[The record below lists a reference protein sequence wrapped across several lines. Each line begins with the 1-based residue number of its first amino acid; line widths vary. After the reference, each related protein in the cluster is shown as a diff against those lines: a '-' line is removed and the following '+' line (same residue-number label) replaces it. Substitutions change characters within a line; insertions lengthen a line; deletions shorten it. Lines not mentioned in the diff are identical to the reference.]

1 MTRAAAEGPAVRH
14 RSQLLARG
22 RCLTENGVVVDED
35 DPRRIAELYN
45 QLWEGEGDVD
55 KETLVRI
62 LGDAVKAFE
71 DAGIPYL
78 VIGGVVAALAGRPR
92 FTHDIDFLVHGQD
105 ARPAL
110 AALER
115 VGFVTDETEPQ
126 WLFKAVKDG
135 VLVDVIF
142 RSSGDVML
150 DDEMLERATEREFEG
165 VKVQAISLEDFIVI
179 KALAHK
185 ENTGRHWYDALALL
199 ANQDID
205 WDYLLRRS
213 IRRGLHRM
221 LSLLFYAKSV
231 DIVVPDRVIHELYGV
246 IFEPE
251 KSERATSAALDK
263 G

>member
-1 MTRAAAEGPAVRH
+1 M
-14 RSQLLARG
+14 
-22 RCLTENGVVVDED
+22 VDED

-45 QLWEGEGDVD
+45 QLWEGQGDFD
-55 KETLVRI
+55 KETLVHI
-62 LGDAVKAFE
+62 LGEAVKALE
-71 DAGIPYL
+71 DDDIPYL

-115 VGFVTDETEPQ
+115 AGFVTDETEPQ
-126 WLFKAVKDG
+126 WLFKAVKGG

-150 DDEMLERATEREFEG
+150 DDEMLERATEQDFEG
-165 VKVQAISLEDFIVI
+165 VRVRTVSLEDFIII

-199 ANQDID
+199 ANQEID
-205 WDYLLRRS
+205 WDYLIRRS
-213 IRRGLHRM
+213 ARRGPHRM
-221 LSLLFYAKSV
+221 LSLLFYARST
-231 DIVVPDRVIHELYGV
+231 DIVVPDRVIHALYSV

-251 KSERATSAALDK
+251 KAERATSRGDK
-263 G
+263 SEN

>member
-1 MTRAAAEGPAVRH
+1 M
-14 RSQLLARG
+14 
-22 RCLTENGVVVDED
+22 GVDDE
-35 DPRRIAELYN
+35 DPRRIAEQYN
-45 QLWEGEGDVD
+45 RLWEGEGDVD
-55 KETLVRI
+55 REMLVRV
-62 LGDAVKAFE
+62 LGEAVGALE
-71 DAGIPYL
+71 EEGIPYL

-92 FTHDIDFLVHGQD
+92 FTHDIDVLVKGQD

-115 VGFVTDETEPQ
+115 AGFVTDETEPQ

-142 RSSGDVML
+142 RSSGDVLL
-150 DDEMLERATEREFEG
+150 DDEMLDRATETDFEG
-165 VKVQAISLEDFIVI
+165 VKVRAVPVEDFIII

-205 WDYLLRRS
+205 WDYLIRRS
-213 IRRGLHRM
+213 VRRGPHRM
-221 LSLLFYAKSV
+221 LSLLFYAKST
-231 DIVVPDRVIHELYGV
+231 DIVVPDRVIHELYSV

-251 KSERATSAALDK
+251 KAERATSGTAD
-263 G
+263 

>member
-1 MTRAAAEGPAVRH
+1 
-14 RSQLLARG
+14 
-22 RCLTENGVVVDED
+22 VVGED

-45 QLWEGEGDVD
+45 RLWEGEGEVD
-55 KETLVRI
+55 KQMLVSVLR
-62 LGDAVKAFE
+62 DAVKALE
-71 DAGIPYL
+71 DEGIPYL

-92 FTHDIDFLVHGQD
+92 FTHDLDLLVKGQD

-110 AALER
+110 AALEHA
-115 VGFVTDETEPQ
+115 GFVTDETEPQ

-142 RSSGDVML
+142 RSSGDVLL
-150 DDEMLERATEREFEG
+150 DDEMLERATERDFEG
-165 VKVQAISLEDFIVI
+165 VKVQAIPLEDFIII

-205 WDYLLRRS
+205 WDYLVRRS
-213 IRRGLHRM
+213 VRRGPHRM
-221 LSLLFYAKSV
+221 LSLLFYAKSTDV
-231 DIVVPDRVIHELYGV
+231 VVPDRVIHELYSV

-251 KSERATSAALDK
+251 KAEQATSGTSD
-263 G
+263 

>member
-1 MTRAAAEGPAVRH
+1 MDA
-14 RSQLLARG
+14 
-22 RCLTENGVVVDED
+22 VVDED
-35 DPRRIAELYN
+35 DPRRVAELYN
-45 QLWEGEGDVD
+45 RLWEGKGDVD
-55 KETLVRI
+55 KEMLVRV
-62 LGDAVKAFE
+62 LGDAVKALE
-71 DAGIPYL
+71 DEGIPYL
-78 VIGGVVAALAGRPR
+78 VIGGVVAALSGRPR
-92 FTHDIDFLVHGQD
+92 FTHDLDFLVHGQD

-115 VGFVTDETEPQ
+115 AGFVTDETEPQ

-150 DDEMLERATEREFEG
+150 DDEMLERATDRDFEG
-165 VKVQAISLEDFIVI
+165 VKVRAIPLEDFIVI

-205 WDYLLRRS
+205 WDYLVRRS
-213 IRRGLHRM
+213 ARRGPHRM
-221 LSLLFYAKSV
+221 LSLLFYAKSS
-231 DIVVPDRVIHELYGV
+231 DIVVPDRVIQELYRV

-251 KSERATSAALDK
+251 NDEQPTSAASDTTS
-263 G
+263 

>member
-1 MTRAAAEGPAVRH
+1 
-14 RSQLLARG
+14 
-22 RCLTENGVVVDED
+22 VVDED

-45 QLWEGEGDVD
+45 RLWEGKGDVD
-55 KETLVRI
+55 KDMLVHV
-62 LGDAVKAFE
+62 LADAVKAFE
-71 DAGIPYL
+71 DEGITHL

-115 VGFVTDETEPQ
+115 AGFVTDETEPQ

-142 RSSGDVML
+142 RSSGDVLL
-150 DDEMLERATEREFEG
+150 DDEMLERATDREFEG
-165 VKVQAISLEDFIVI
+165 VKVRAIPIEDFIII

-205 WDYLLRRS
+205 WDYLIRRS
-213 IRRGLHRM
+213 VRRGPHRM
-221 LSLLFYAKSV
+221 LSLLFYAKST
-231 DIVVPDRVIHELYGV
+231 DIVVPDRVIHELYTV
-246 IFEPE
+246 ISQPE
-251 KSERATSAALDK
+251 KAERKTSEASAPDR
-263 G
+263 

>member
-1 MTRAAAEGPAVRH
+1 M
-14 RSQLLARG
+14 
-22 RCLTENGVVVDED
+22 VDDE

-45 QLWEGEGDVD
+45 RLWEGKGEVD
-55 KETLVRI
+55 KETLVKV
-62 LGDAVKAFE
+62 LADAVKAFE
-71 DAGIPYL
+71 DEGIPHL

-115 VGFVTDETEPQ
+115 AGFVTDETEPQ

-142 RSSGDVML
+142 RSTGDVLL
-150 DDEMLERATEREFEG
+150 DDEMLERAEDREFEG
-165 VKVQAISLEDFIVI
+165 VKVRAIPLEDFIII

-199 ANQDID
+199 ANQSID
-205 WDYLLRRS
+205 WDYLIRRS
-213 IRRGLHRM
+213 VRRGPHRM
-221 LSLLFYAKSV
+221 LSLLFYAKSS
-231 DIVVPDRVIHELYGV
+231 DIVVPDRVIHELYAV
-246 IFEPE
+246 VFEPE
-251 KSERATSAALDK
+251 KAERATS
-263 G
+263 

>member
-1 MTRAAAEGPAVRH
+1 MR
-14 RSQLLARG
+14 RSQSPG
-22 RCLTENGVVVDED
+22 EQNGPVGDEE

-45 QLWEGEGDVD
+45 RLWEGQGEVD
-55 KETLVRI
+55 REMLVRV
-62 LGDAVKAFE
+62 LRDAVKALDDE
-71 DAGIPYL
+71 ELDYL

-92 FTHDIDFLVHGQD
+92 FTHDLDFLVRGQD

-115 VGFVTDETEPQ
+115 AGFVTDETEPQ

-142 RSSGDVML
+142 RSSGDVLL
-150 DDEMLERATEREFEG
+150 DDEMLERATDRDFEG
-165 VKVQAISLEDFIVI
+165 VKVRAIPIEDFIII

-205 WDYLLRRS
+205 WDYLIRRS
-213 IRRGLHRM
+213 ARRGPHRM
-221 LSLLFYAKSV
+221 LSLLFYAKST
-231 DIVVPDRVIHELYGV
+231 DIVVPDRVIHELYGI

-251 KSERATSAALDK
+251 KAEQATRRSSPSQD
-263 G
+263 

>member
-1 MTRAAAEGPAVRH
+1 MSGVAFADGARADKN
-14 RSQLLARG
+14 G
-22 RCLTENGVVVDED
+22 RVVDEE

-45 QLWEGEGDVD
+45 QLWEGKGDVD
-55 KETLVRI
+55 KEMLVRI
-62 LGDAVKAFE
+62 LGEAVKALDDE
-71 DAGIPYL
+71 GIPYL

-115 VGFVTDETEPQ
+115 AGFVTDETEPQ

-142 RSSGDVML
+142 RSSGDVLL
-150 DDEMLERATEREFEG
+150 DDEMLERATERDFEG
-165 VKVQAISLEDFIVI
+165 VKVRAIPLEDFIVI

-199 ANQDID
+199 ANQNID
-205 WDYLLRRS
+205 WDYLVRRS
-213 IRRGLHRM
+213 VRRGPHRM
-221 LSLLFYAKSV
+221 LSLLFYAKST
-231 DIVVPDRVIHELYGV
+231 DIVVPERVIHELYGV
-246 IFEPE
+246 IFDPE
-251 KSERATSAALDK
+251 KSERATSGGRIDPK
-263 G
+263 R

>member
-1 MTRAAAEGPAVRH
+1 MSHNWNVA
-14 RSQLLARG
+14 
-22 RCLTENGVVVDED
+22 DDD

-45 QLWEGEGDVD
+45 RLWEGKGDVD
-55 KETLVRI
+55 RQMLVRV
-62 LGDAVKAFE
+62 LRDAVRALDDE
-71 DAGIPYL
+71 GIPYL

-92 FTHDIDFLVHGQD
+92 FTHDIDVLVKGQD

-115 VGFVTDETEPQ
+115 AGFVTDETEPQ
-126 WLFKAVKDG
+126 WLYKAVKDG

-142 RSSGDVML
+142 RSSGDVLL
-150 DDEMLERATEREFEG
+150 DDEMLDRATERDFEG
-165 VKVQAISLEDFIVI
+165 VKVRAIPLEDFIII

-205 WDYLLRRS
+205 WDYLVRRS
-213 IRRGLHRM
+213 VRRGPHRM
-221 LSLLFYAKSV
+221 LSLLLYAKST

-251 KSERATSAALDK
+251 KAERATSRASDRER
-263 G
+263 